1 METEVSTIECK
12 SNVSK
17 ENVSLSLS
25 KREVEGKVEVKEQ
38 EQVEAVPLVP
48 SEAELRGS
56 ALSVETNDFEELFK
70 PVETKKNHYP
80 PGAFDR
86 LK

>member
-17 ENVSLSLS
+17 ENVSLSES
-25 KREVEGKVEVKEQ
+25 KREVEGKVE
-38 EQVEAVPLVP
+38 AAPLDS
-48 SEAELRGS
+48 SEAEPRGS